1 VEQIACQPDACPC
14 FKGGSNSCVMP
25 SWHGRNYWQGEATV
39 ARLAQLEQ
47 GVDQSQQVWTAK
59 REARRAARARG
70 IGAGT
75 RGTNTSASAESASNE
90 ILLLVTRA
98 GH

>member
-1 VEQIACQPDACPC
+1 MEQIACQPDACPC

-59 REARRAARARG
+59 REARRAARAGGVACLECRHQYLCQCPTG
-70 IGAGT
+70 
-75 RGTNTSASAESASNE
+75 E
-90 ILLLVTRA
+90 
-98 GH
+98 